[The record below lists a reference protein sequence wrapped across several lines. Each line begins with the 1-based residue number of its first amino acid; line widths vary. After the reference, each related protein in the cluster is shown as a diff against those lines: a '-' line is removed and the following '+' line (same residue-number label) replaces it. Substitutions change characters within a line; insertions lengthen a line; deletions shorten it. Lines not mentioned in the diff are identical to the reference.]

1 MKRHL
6 LILITLVYC
15 SGFMFSQPA
24 NKREGQI
31 EVDRLMDSLWIH
43 PSSFINHDDPNWM
56 RLNQHLQDV
65 DILELNALIHAVFYG
80 QNSFVLN
87 RSRSNDGFIGTMNR
101 NADEK
106 KLKEFHKKIRNGF
119 RDPILHPNN
128 KVVLV
133 VGDSWFE
140 YPVMLKVI
148 TDFLEKKPNL
158 AIYSIAQGSDWFS
171 NMMSSLQYEYDYV
184 KTKPDVFIISGG
196 GNDLVGD
203 YRLSNFILL
212 NPLSANEPF
221 LKNYRNYVILRM
233 MNKPVS
239 ICNSESCNID
249 NPALRDS
256 ISFYKTKIDTNLL
269 NQIVTGRRF
278 VNQNFYRFMVTLK
291 LEYKMLFES
300 LRKVDPD
307 RFESVKI
314 ITQGYD
320 YVIPSY
326 KKNFGIK
333 MFMNNGQ
340 WLKEPL
346 MMNGINDPYLQ
357 QSVMKTMI
365 FETNEMLIE
374 LGKEYDNVYHVDS
387 RGITAYYAKYKD
399 KKPESYWFDEL
410 HPKSEIFGIIANAY
424 TDIIDNKIPENQRV
438 VNVISSFSQNRQS
451 KKVEIN

>member
-1 MKRHL
+1 
-6 LILITLVYC
+6 VYC
-15 SGFMFSQPA
+15 SGFIFSQPA

-43 PSSFINHDDPNWM
+43 PSSFINHDDPNWV
-56 RLNQHLQDV
+56 RLNQHLQDI
-65 DILELNALIHAVFYG
+65 DILQLNELIHSVFFG
-80 QNSFVLN
+80 KNSFVLN
-87 RSRSNDGFIGTMNR
+87 RSRSNEGFIGTMNR
-101 NADEK
+101 SADDTK
-106 KLKEFHKKIRNGF
+106 SKEFHKKIREGF
-119 RDPILHPNN
+119 RDPLLHPNN

-133 VGDSWFE
+133 EGDSWFE
-140 YPVMLKVI
+140 YPLLLKVI

-158 AIYSIAQGSDWFS
+158 AIYSLAQGSNWFS
-171 NMMSSLQYEYDYV
+171 NMISSLQYEYDYLNI
-184 KTKPDVFIISGG
+184 KPDVFIISGG

-212 NPLSANEPF
+212 KPLSADEPF
-221 LKNYRNYVILRM
+221 FKNYRNYVILRM

-239 ICNSESCNID
+239 ICSSESCNID

-256 ISFYKTKIDTNLL
+256 IPIYKSEVDTNLL
-269 NQIVTGRRF
+269 NQIVAGRRF
-278 VNQNFYRFMVTLK
+278 VNQNFYRFLATLK

-326 KKNFGIK
+326 KREFGIRK
-333 MFMNNGQ
+333 FMDNGQ

-346 MMNGINDPYLQ
+346 MMNGIDDPYLQ
-357 QSVMKTMI
+357 QAVMKTMI

-387 RGITAYYAKYKD
+387 RGITAYYAKYKG
-399 KKPESYWFDEL
+399 KPTEDYWVDEL
-410 HPKSEIFGIIANAY
+410 HPKSVIFGIIANAY
-424 TDIIDNKIPENQRV
+424 TDIIDNKIPSTQRV
-438 VNVISSFSQNRQS
+438 VNVIHCFSQNNQS
-451 KKVEIN
+451 KTPE